1 MKVFQKVCPLGALS
15 VLLLICALP
24 CLPMFALMNE
34 DSSQKASSI
43 AQGKFPQYL
52 RWVSRATCNEF
63 SLVSSERFP

>member
-1 MKVFQKVCPLGALS
+1 MKVFQKVCPLGALG

-52 RWVSRATCNEF
+52 R
-63 SLVSSERFP
+63 

>member
-1 MKVFQKVCPLGALS
+1 MKVIQKVCPLGALG

-24 CLPMFALMNE
+24 CLPMFALMDE

-52 RWVSRATCNEF
+52 RWFSLATCDEF
-63 SLVSSERFP
+63 SLVPSGRFT

>member
-1 MKVFQKVCPLGALS
+1 MKVLQKVCPLGALS

-43 AQGKFPQYL
+43 VQGKFPQYL
-52 RWVSRATCNEF
+52 RWVSLATYEEF
-63 SLVSSERFP
+63 SLVPLGRFT